1 MYDKTFFNRRLK
13 VPRRPPWML
22 PFLPAR
28 SKLKSDRAARLSFRQ
43 CFATSAPVQH
53 ESIHQNCYWALID
66 ATNRLN
72 RPMQHILILFFVFSW
87 LIVANRSSRETTS
100 GIQKF
105 PRRRK
110 SGGGQ
115 YMINNGGSSSTCQN
129 PVVQCEIDWQ
139 YPYTTE
145 EQSACVKIRS
155 EFRGNW
161 VFCGQRSTDLLCA
174 KNEHR
179 GYWLDRKTHFN
190 KQHWPVKPM
199 VCMNVNPEIL
209 LIY

>member
-115 YMINNGGSSSTCQN
+115 YMINNGGSSSQ
-129 PVVQCEIDWQ
+129 P
-139 YPYTTE
+139 
-145 EQSACVKIRS
+145 VKILLFSARS
-155 EFRGNW
+155 IGSTHIRRKSRVLVWKSGVNSGVTEYSVGK
-161 VFCGQRSTDLLCA
+161 GQLTSFVQKKNIEVTD
-174 KNEHR
+174 
-179 GYWLDRKTHFN
+179 
-190 KQHWPVKPM
+190 
-199 VCMNVNPEIL
+199 
-209 LIY
+209 